1 MKLRTWIALG
11 LLVVGT
17 AGCSAD
23 QELRELVREGSWI
36 FGTVIPFDG
45 NDLVVL
51 YHSSESRD
59 LAVLECDPH
68 QRCKVLA
75 VDPWAWG
82 APTRAL
88 FYPVE
93 DELVFNVSNLVYHYR
108 PKQELLTHFELSAGA
123 GGVLYVI
130 DGVVHVEVGSH
141 GVGASY
147 DLGTGELV
155 EQYRFEV
162 RRVPPVLT
170 SREEIDNYSI
180 LSHEIT
186 DETRAFYEKLLN
198 LTPVDDFGRPI
209 EE

>member
-11 LLVVGT
+11 FLVVGT

-23 QELRELVREGSWI
+23 QELRELVREGGWI
-36 FGTVIPFDG
+36 LGTVIPFDG

-51 YHSSESRD
+51 YHSSESQD

-68 QRCKVLA
+68 RRCKVLA

-93 DELVFNVSNLVYHYR
+93 DGLVFSVSNLVYHYR
-108 PKQELLTHFELSAGA
+108 PQQKMLTHFELATG
-123 GGVLYVI
+123 GGVLYVV
-130 DGVVHVEVGSH
+130 DGIVHVESQHSGDK
-141 GVGASY
+141 Y
-147 DLGTGELV
+147 DLATGEHLGGTIFQKYHLPSV
-155 EQYRFEV
+155 FASV
-162 RRVPPVLT
+162 
-170 SREEIDNYSI
+170 EEIDNYVISTY
-180 LSHEIT
+180 EIT
-186 DETRAFYEKLLN
+186 DETRSYYERLLN